1 MDEFKVITIM
11 NEAMIEVLKET
22 NQNYERN
29 IKIGESLKDEEL
41 FFKVNKSE
49 DYEILKNVGVKED
62 KFEILYK
69 KLTDANI
76 FYDLLQKG
84 KIREDDE
91 DLVIRYEKYRK

>member
-22 NQNYERN
+22 NQNDDRN
-29 IKIGESLKDEEL
+29 IRIKEALKDEAL
-41 FFKVNKSE
+41 FFKINKSE
-49 DYEILKNVGVKED
+49 AYEILKNVGIKQD
-62 KFEILYK
+62 KVETVYK

-84 KIREDDE
+84 KIMKDDE
-91 DLVIRYEKYRK
+91 DLVIRYEKYR